1 MGIGGLQAP
10 GLNRNFQ
17 YFRNYSLMP
26 AEEKLLI
33 KTEDAD
39 KLAGVQWQATR
50 AVGSCRHLPGA
61 HAPELLAPGAPFRGA
76 GSH

>member
-1 MGIGGLQAP
+1 
-10 GLNRNFQ
+10 
-17 YFRNYSLMP
+17 MP

-61 HAPELLAPGAPFRGA
+61 RAPELLAPGAPFRGA